1 MELKDL
7 RNLMES
13 AEPRTLTINNN
24 NDTLDEVFLESC
36 LIPLDEAFFGKNPI
50 QPIQKAMDKIYD
62 LVMESPNIVITNT
75 SENKALENAIQKV
88 FNFKSVSIEWS
99 NSKIAPGYMTIN
111 AYTFTP
117 SNITKISDSVKY
129 GTFLNGKEGF
139 KDSGKSK
146 IYITLDTALFTEM
159 GITSQEGVAMLLH
172 EIGHNFDL
180 SIMTVLDAWLNV
192 FTMLY
197 EIIISIPKGTAL
209 KTILTKS
216 SNELIALF
224 GRGIQQKVF
233 NLNAYI
239 VDAIPP
245 LAKVGAGLQK
255 FSINLQRFFSKL
267 LAPTAVIGIPLLFL
281 IMPFSYVFTGT
292 KRAGERYADTF
303 AATYGYSE
311 ELISALEK
319 VNKYTIVDPKKDNT
333 YVNVFGGLALT
344 YREILCMTDYHQ
356 SNQTRLVKV
365 MDKLEKDLK
374 GVKDPNLKKDIQ
386 DELKRCRDLYNSIVN
401 MPDDQRI
408 PFLTT
413 FRQMMDKWY
422 NGKPYLLIDADG
434 DYVYAQ

>member
-13 AEPRTLTINNN
+13 AEPRSLTIST

-36 LIPLDEAFFGKNPI
+36 LIPLDEAFFGKNPVR
-50 QPIQKAMDKIYD
+50 PIQKAMDAICE
-62 LVMESPNIVITNT
+62 LVLKNPNAMITKT
-75 SENKALENAIQKV
+75 PENKALEIAIQKV
-88 FNFKSVSIEWS
+88 FNFKAVSIEWS
-99 NSKIAPGYMTIN
+99 NSKVAPGYMGVN
-111 AYTFTP
+111 AYTFAP
-117 SNITKISDSVKY
+117 SNITKISDSYKY

-139 KDSGKSK
+139 KDGGESK
-146 IYITLDTALFTEM
+146 IYITMDAAFFSEV
-159 GITSQEGVAMLLH
+159 GITSQEAVAMLLH

-180 SIMTVLDAWLNV
+180 SPMAVLDAWLNV

-197 EIIISIPKGTAL
+197 EIVLIIPSGGIAL
-209 KTILTKS
+209 THVLAKS

-224 GRGIQQKVF
+224 GRGVQQKVL
-233 NLNAYI
+233 NLNTYI
-239 VDAIPP
+239 MDAIPP
-245 LAKVGAGLQK
+245 LAKVGTGLQK
-255 FSINLQRFFSKL
+255 ISINLQRFFSKL

-281 IMPFSYVFTGT
+281 IMPFSYLATGT
-292 KRAGERYADTF
+292 RRSGERYADTF
-303 AATYGYSE
+303 ASTYGYSE

-319 VNKYTIVDPKKDNT
+319 VNKYEIVDLKKDNT

-356 SNQTRLVKV
+356 SNQTRLIKV

-386 DELKRCRDLYNSIVN
+386 DELKRCKDLYNSIVN

-408 PFLTT
+408 PFLSA
-413 FRQMMDKWY
+413 FRQMVDRWY
-422 NGKPYLLIDADG
+422 NGKSYLLIDLDG
-434 DYVYAQ
+434 DTVYAQ